1 MQLLP
6 SLVKITLFSS
16 AVHQIAFTWNSGL
29 NFAIG
34 QVQDAGLIFLSS
46 MAANIAE
53 FMLDSGN
60 HNTKAIVST
69 ALFVLSLYTAL
80 MGLVL
85 IVIGRLRLASVIQ
98 YLPMPGN
105 IFPSFY
111 CCHERL
117 YTCLCCCLPYR
128 NHISY
133 ISSCDTNNSY
143 ITHPSLLT
151 YQCTSGGWLPSVHR
165 VLLRSGGSRDD
176 EWSRLA
182 DSQRLAQIGHQPK
195 RLRPHV
201 TRFVLWRVDICAAN
215 LYA

>member
-1 MQLLP
+1 MVTMERAVVGVLFGAVDAIMVVPITISFTAIIFRHEVFMQLLP

-29 NFAIG
+29 NFAVG

-98 YLPMPGN
+98 YLPMPGI

-111 CCHERL
+111 CCHEQL
-117 YTCLCCCLPYR
+117 YT
-128 NHISY
+128 
-133 ISSCDTNNSY
+133 
-143 ITHPSLLT
+143 
-151 YQCTSGGWLPSVHR
+151 G
-165 VLLRSGGSRDD
+165 
-176 EWSRLA
+176 
-182 DSQRLAQIGHQPK
+182 
-195 RLRPHV
+195 
-201 TRFVLWRVDICAAN
+201 
-215 LYA
+215 